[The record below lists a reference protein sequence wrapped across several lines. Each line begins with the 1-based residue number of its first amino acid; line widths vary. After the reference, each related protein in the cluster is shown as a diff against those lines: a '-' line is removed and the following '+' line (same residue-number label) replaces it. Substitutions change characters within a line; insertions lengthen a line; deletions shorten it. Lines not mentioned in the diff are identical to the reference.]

1 MTDKIIITKYSSRRL
16 YNTQT
21 SEYVTLDQIAEFI
34 RDGKEV
40 QIIDKET
47 NENVTNQ
54 YLLQII
60 SDYEIKKG
68 ASIPKDILTEII
80 KGYSD
85 ASKNF
90 MPEIL
95 SQTFNFM
102 KENQEKFLKS
112 FNSNFDVNSNNEKST
127 ETLKNWQDFQSQMMS
142 NIMYPW
148 YDNSNTEDSSET
160 KKSEKAPKEEPK
172 QENYKSDIDLMKEQI
187 ATLQKQ
193 LNEKNK
199 EYLLY
204 WSGLCW
210 RANYGCCGR

>member
-34 RDGKEV
+34 RDSIEV

-47 NENVTNQ
+47 NEDVTNQ

-80 KGYSD
+80 KSYSD

-199 EYLLY
+199 E
-204 WSGLCW
+204 
-210 RANYGCCGR
+210 

>member
-34 RDGKEV
+34 RDGKEI

-47 NENVTNQ
+47 NEDVTNQ

-68 ASIPKDILTEII
+68 ASIPKDNLTEII
-80 KGYSD
+80 KSYSE

-199 EYLLY
+199 E
-204 WSGLCW
+204 
-210 RANYGCCGR
+210 

>member
-47 NENVTNQ
+47 NEDVTNQ

-80 KGYSD
+80 KSYSD

-102 KENQEKFLKS
+102 KENQEKFLRS
-112 FNSNFDVNSNNEKST
+112 LNSNFDVNSNNEKNT

-148 YDNSNTEDSSET
+148 YDNSNTEDSSEI
-160 KKSEKAPKEEPK
+160 KKSEKVPKEEPK

-199 EYLLY
+199 E
-204 WSGLCW
+204 
-210 RANYGCCGR
+210 

>member
-34 RDGKEV
+34 KDGKEV

-47 NENVTNQ
+47 NEDVTNQ

-80 KGYSD
+80 KSYSD

-199 EYLLY
+199 E
-204 WSGLCW
+204 
-210 RANYGCCGR
+210 

>member
-47 NENVTNQ
+47 NEDVTNQ

-80 KGYSD
+80 KSYSD
-85 ASKNF
+85 ASKNL

-102 KENQEKFLKS
+102 KENQEKFLSS
-112 FNSNFDVNSNNEKST
+112 FNSNFDVNSNNEKNT

-148 YDNSNTEDSSET
+148 YDNSNNEDLGET
-160 KKSEKAPKEEPK
+160 KRSEEGPKEERR
-172 QENYKSDIDLMKEQI
+172 QENYKSDIDIMKEQI
-187 ATLQKQ
+187 AKLQKQ
-193 LNEKNK
+193 LDEKNK
-199 EYLLY
+199 E
-204 WSGLCW
+204 
-210 RANYGCCGR
+210 

>member
-34 RDGKEV
+34 RDSKEV

-47 NENVTNQ
+47 NEDVTNQ

-80 KGYSD
+80 KSSSD

-199 EYLLY
+199 E
-204 WSGLCW
+204 
-210 RANYGCCGR
+210 

>member
-34 RDGKEV
+34 RDSKEV

-47 NENVTNQ
+47 NEDVTNQ

-80 KGYSD
+80 KSYSD

-102 KENQEKFLKS
+102 KDNQEKFLKS

-199 EYLLY
+199 E
-204 WSGLCW
+204 
-210 RANYGCCGR
+210 

>member
-47 NENVTNQ
+47 NEDVTNQ

-80 KGYSD
+80 KSYSD

-112 FNSNFDVNSNNEKST
+112 FNSNFDVNSNNEKSA

-199 EYLLY
+199 E
-204 WSGLCW
+204 
-210 RANYGCCGR
+210 

>member
-1 MTDKIIITKYSSRRL
+1 MMTEKIIITKYSSRRL

-47 NENVTNQ
+47 NEDVTNQ

-80 KGYSD
+80 KSYSD

-199 EYLLY
+199 E
-204 WSGLCW
+204 
-210 RANYGCCGR
+210 

>member
-47 NENVTNQ
+47 NEDVTNQ

-80 KGYSD
+80 KSYSD

-102 KENQEKFLKS
+102 KETQEKFLKS

-199 EYLLY
+199 E
-204 WSGLCW
+204 
-210 RANYGCCGR
+210 

>member
-21 SEYVTLDQIAEFI
+21 SEYVTLDHIAEFI

-47 NENVTNQ
+47 NEDVTNQ

-80 KGYSD
+80 KSYSD

-172 QENYKSDIDLMKEQI
+172 QQNYKSDIDLMKEQI
-187 ATLQKQ
+187 AALQKQ

-199 EYLLY
+199 E
-204 WSGLCW
+204 
-210 RANYGCCGR
+210 

>member
-47 NENVTNQ
+47 NEDVTNQ

-80 KGYSD
+80 KSYSD

-95 SQTFNFM
+95 LQTFNFM

-199 EYLLY
+199 E
-204 WSGLCW
+204 
-210 RANYGCCGR
+210 

>member
-1 MTDKIIITKYSSRRL
+1 MIDKIIITKYSSRRL

-34 RDGKEV
+34 RDGKEI

-47 NENVTNQ
+47 NEDVTNQ

-68 ASIPKDILTEII
+68 ASIPKDILMEII
-80 KGYSD
+80 KSYSD

-102 KENQEKFLKS
+102 KENQERFLKS

-160 KKSEKAPKEEPK
+160 KKSEKAPKEGPK

-199 EYLLY
+199 E
-204 WSGLCW
+204 
-210 RANYGCCGR
+210 

>member
-34 RDGKEV
+34 RDSKEV

-47 NENVTNQ
+47 NEDVTNQ
-54 YLLQII
+54 YLHQII

-80 KGYSD
+80 KSYSD

-199 EYLLY
+199 E
-204 WSGLCW
+204 
-210 RANYGCCGR
+210 

>member
-47 NENVTNQ
+47 NEDVTNQ

-80 KGYSD
+80 KSYSD
-85 ASKNF
+85 ASKNL

-199 EYLLY
+199 E
-204 WSGLCW
+204 
-210 RANYGCCGR
+210 

>member
-16 YNTQT
+16 YNTET

-47 NENVTNQ
+47 NEDVTNQ

-80 KGYSD
+80 KSYSD

-95 SQTFNFM
+95 SQTFNFI
-102 KENQEKFLKS
+102 KENQVKFLKS

-148 YDNSNTEDSSET
+148 YDNSNSEDSSET

-199 EYLLY
+199 E
-204 WSGLCW
+204 
-210 RANYGCCGR
+210 

>member
-34 RDGKEV
+34 RDSKEV

-47 NENVTNQ
+47 NEDVTNQ

-80 KGYSD
+80 KSYSD

-90 MPEIL
+90 MPDIL

-199 EYLLY
+199 E
-204 WSGLCW
+204 
-210 RANYGCCGR
+210 

>member
-1 MTDKIIITKYSSRRL
+1 MIDKIIITKYSSRRL

-47 NENVTNQ
+47 NEDVTNQ

-80 KGYSD
+80 KSYSD

-112 FNSNFDVNSNNEKST
+112 FNSNFDVNSNSEKST

-148 YDNSNTEDSSET
+148 YDNSNTENSSET

-199 EYLLY
+199 E
-204 WSGLCW
+204 
-210 RANYGCCGR
+210 

>member
-21 SEYVTLDQIAEFI
+21 SEYVTLDQIAQFI

-47 NENVTNQ
+47 NEDVTNQ

-80 KGYSD
+80 KSYSD

-148 YDNSNTEDSSET
+148 YDNSNTENSSET

-199 EYLLY
+199 E
-204 WSGLCW
+204 
-210 RANYGCCGR
+210 

>member
-47 NENVTNQ
+47 NEDVTNQ

-80 KGYSD
+80 KSYSD

-148 YDNSNTEDSSET
+148 YENSNTEDSSET

-199 EYLLY
+199 E
-204 WSGLCW
+204 
-210 RANYGCCGR
+210 

>member
-47 NENVTNQ
+47 NEDVTNQ

-80 KGYSD
+80 KSYSD

-102 KENQEKFLKS
+102 KENHEKFLKS

-199 EYLLY
+199 E
-204 WSGLCW
+204 
-210 RANYGCCGR
+210 

>member
-47 NENVTNQ
+47 NEDVTNQ

-80 KGYSD
+80 KSYSD

-172 QENYKSDIDLMKEQI
+172 QENYKSEIDLMKEQI

-199 EYLLY
+199 E
-204 WSGLCW
+204 
-210 RANYGCCGR
+210 

>member
-34 RDGKEV
+34 RDSKEV

-47 NENVTNQ
+47 NEDVTNQ

-80 KGYSD
+80 KSYSD

-112 FNSNFDVNSNNEKST
+112 FNSNFDVNSNSEKST

-199 EYLLY
+199 E
-204 WSGLCW
+204 
-210 RANYGCCGR
+210 

>member
-47 NENVTNQ
+47 NEDVTNQ

-80 KGYSD
+80 KSYSD

-102 KENQEKFLKS
+102 KENQEKLLKS

-199 EYLLY
+199 E
-204 WSGLCW
+204 
-210 RANYGCCGR
+210 

>member
-21 SEYVTLDQIAEFI
+21 SEYVTLEQIAEFI

-47 NENVTNQ
+47 NEDVTNQ

-80 KGYSD
+80 KSYSD

-160 KKSEKAPKEEPK
+160 KKPEKTPKEEPK

-199 EYLLY
+199 E
-204 WSGLCW
+204 
-210 RANYGCCGR
+210 

>member
-47 NENVTNQ
+47 NEDVTNQ

-68 ASIPKDILTEII
+68 ASIPKNILTEII
-80 KGYSD
+80 KSYSD

-199 EYLLY
+199 E
-204 WSGLCW
+204 
-210 RANYGCCGR
+210 

>member
-47 NENVTNQ
+47 NEDVTNQ

-80 KGYSD
+80 KSYSD

-95 SQTFNFM
+95 SQTFNFI
-102 KENQEKFLKS
+102 KENQVKFLKS

-199 EYLLY
+199 E
-204 WSGLCW
+204 
-210 RANYGCCGR
+210 

>member
-47 NENVTNQ
+47 NEDVTNQ

-80 KGYSD
+80 KSYSD

-112 FNSNFDVNSNNEKST
+112 FNTNFDVNSNNEKST

-199 EYLLY
+199 E
-204 WSGLCW
+204 
-210 RANYGCCGR
+210 

>member
-34 RDGKEV
+34 RNGKEV

-47 NENVTNQ
+47 NEDVTNQ

-80 KGYSD
+80 KSYSD

-112 FNSNFDVNSNNEKST
+112 FNSNNEKST

-148 YDNSNTEDSSET
+148 YDNSTTENSSET
-160 KKSEKAPKEEPK
+160 KKSENAPKEEPK

-199 EYLLY
+199 E
-204 WSGLCW
+204 
-210 RANYGCCGR
+210 

>member
-47 NENVTNQ
+47 NEDVTNQ

-80 KGYSD
+80 KSYSD

-172 QENYKSDIDLMKEQI
+172 QENYRSDIDLMKEQI

-199 EYLLY
+199 E
-204 WSGLCW
+204 
-210 RANYGCCGR
+210 

>member
-47 NENVTNQ
+47 NEDVTNQ

-80 KGYSD
+80 KSYSD

-148 YDNSNTEDSSET
+148 YDNSNSEDSSET

-172 QENYKSDIDLMKEQI
+172 QENHKSDIDLMKEQI

-199 EYLLY
+199 E
-204 WSGLCW
+204 
-210 RANYGCCGR
+210 

>member
-1 MTDKIIITKYSSRRL
+1 MMTEKIIITKYSSRRL

-47 NENVTNQ
+47 NEDVTNQ

-112 FNSNFDVNSNNEKST
+112 FNSNNDKNT

-148 YDNSNTEDSSET
+148 HDNSNTEDPT
-160 KKSEKAPKEEPK
+160 KTNKSEEASKEEPK
-172 QENYKSDIDLMKEQI
+172 KENYKSDIDVMKEQI
-187 ATLQKQ
+187 ASLQKQ

-199 EYLLY
+199 E
-204 WSGLCW
+204 
-210 RANYGCCGR
+210 

>member
-16 YNTQT
+16 YNTKT

-34 RDGKEV
+34 KDGKEV

-47 NENVTNQ
+47 NEDVTNQ

-80 KGYSD
+80 KSYSD

-148 YDNSNTEDSSET
+148 YDNSNTEDASET

-199 EYLLY
+199 E
-204 WSGLCW
+204 
-210 RANYGCCGR
+210 

>member
-47 NENVTNQ
+47 NEDVTNQ

-80 KGYSD
+80 KSYSD

-172 QENYKSDIDLMKEQI
+172 QGNYKSDIDLMKEQI

-199 EYLLY
+199 E
-204 WSGLCW
+204 
-210 RANYGCCGR
+210 

>member
-34 RDGKEV
+34 RDGKEI

-47 NENVTNQ
+47 NEDVTNQ

-68 ASIPKDILTEII
+68 TSIPKDILTEII
-80 KGYSD
+80 KSYSD

-199 EYLLY
+199 E
-204 WSGLCW
+204 
-210 RANYGCCGR
+210 

>member
-1 MTDKIIITKYSSRRL
+1 MTDKILITKYSSRRL

-34 RDGKEV
+34 RDGKEI

-47 NENVTNQ
+47 NEDVTNQ

-80 KGYSD
+80 KSYSD

-199 EYLLY
+199 E
-204 WSGLCW
+204 
-210 RANYGCCGR
+210 

>member
-47 NENVTNQ
+47 NEDVTNQ

-80 KGYSD
+80 KSYSD

-148 YDNSNTEDSSET
+148 YDNSNSENSSET

-199 EYLLY
+199 E
-204 WSGLCW
+204 
-210 RANYGCCGR
+210 

>member
-34 RDGKEV
+34 RDSKEV

-47 NENVTNQ
+47 NEDVTNQ

-68 ASIPKDILTEII
+68 ASIPKNILTEII
-80 KGYSD
+80 KSYSD

-148 YDNSNTEDSSET
+148 YDNSNTEDATKTTRSEEV
-160 KKSEKAPKEEPK
+160 SKEESK
-172 QENYKSDIDLMKEQI
+172 KENYKSDIDVMKEQI
-187 ATLQKQ
+187 ASLQKQ

-199 EYLLY
+199 E
-204 WSGLCW
+204 
-210 RANYGCCGR
+210 

>member
-34 RDGKEV
+34 KDGKEV
-40 QIIDKET
+40 HIIDKET
-47 NENVTNQ
+47 NEDVTNQ

-80 KGYSD
+80 KSYSD
-85 ASKNF
+85 ASKNL

-112 FNSNFDVNSNNEKST
+112 FNSNFEVNSNNEKNT
-127 ETLKNWQDFQSQMMS
+127 ENLKNWQDFQSQMMS
-142 NIMYPW
+142 NIIYPW
-148 YDNSNTEDSSET
+148 YDNSNAEDSSET
-160 KKSEKAPKEEPK
+160 KRSEEPTKEEPK

-187 ATLQKQ
+187 ASLQKQ
-193 LNEKNK
+193 LDEKNK
-199 EYLLY
+199 E
-204 WSGLCW
+204 
-210 RANYGCCGR
+210 